1 MNTLVLYGTK
11 YDTTEECAKKL
22 KTSLNG
28 EVDLINVKNS
38 KKVDLDNYNKVII
51 GSSVYMG
58 MINKG
63 IKIFIE
69 NNKLELVKKDLGLFI
84 SCMSVGERIKEQFD
98 QNIAKE
104 ILEHAKIK
112 ENFGGGFKFSKMNF
126 FEKKIIKVIT
136 KKDTSKGVIDGKT
149 DIYRIDEEAINK
161 FALMMNK

>member
-22 KTSLNG
+22 KTYLNG

-38 KKVDLDNYNKVII
+38 KSIDLDNYSKVII
-51 GSSVYMG
+51 GSSIYMG

-69 NNKLELVKKDLGLFI
+69 NNKSELVKKDLGIFI
-84 SCMSVGERIKEQFD
+84 SCMSSREGIKGQFE
-98 QNIAKE
+98 QNISKE

-112 ENFGGGFKFSKMNF
+112 ENFGGAFKFSKMNF

-136 KKDTSKGVIDGKT
+136 KKDKTIGLVDGKT
-149 DIYRIDEEAINK
+149 DIYRLDENAINN
-161 FALMMNK
+161 FALVMNK